1 MNYISAKKSLGQ
13 NFLKDENILKQI
25 ANSFEVSSRDLV
37 IEIGPG
43 KGALTKYLIELPS
56 ALLCYEI
63 DERMKDILV
72 NFNSEDCKI
81 IFDDFL
87 KRDIK
92 KDITRNYENVF
103 VIANI
108 PYYIT
113 TPIIEH
119 LLKSE
124 VTVSGMTLL
133 VQKEVGERFTALPK
147 HKEYGYFT
155 VYLNHFYEI
164 EKLFDVS
171 PSSFSPPPKVFS
183 SVVRFKRKDQ
193 IGVLDIEEFQ
203 KFLKAAFSQKRKTL
217 KNNLK
222 EYDWNKVW
230 LFLRDYNKAESI
242 RAEELSYEEFVTL
255 FEKLMEAS

>member
-1 MNYISAKKSLGQ
+1 MDYISAKKNLGQ
-13 NFLKDENILKQI
+13 NFLKDEKVLKQI
-25 ANSFEVSSRDLV
+25 ASSFEVSSHDLV

-72 NFNSEDCKI
+72 NFNSENCKV

-87 KRDIK
+87 SRDIK
-92 KDITRNYENVF
+92 NDITRNYENIF

-119 LLKSE
+119 LLKSK
-124 VTVSGMTLL
+124 VTISGMTLL

-164 EKLFDVS
+164 ECLFDVS

-183 SVVRFKRKDQ
+183 SVIRFKKKEKINDVNL
-193 IGVLDIEEFQ
+193 IEFQ
-203 KFLKAAFSQKRKTL
+203 KFLKQAFSQKRKTL

-222 EYDWNKVW
+222 DYDWNTIL
-230 LFLRDYNKAESI
+230 LFLRENDKSESI
-242 RAEELSYEEFVTL
+242 RAEELSYNEFITL
-255 FEKLMEAS
+255 FEKLIKAS